1 VASLPSSRAPPLT
14 KSVRN
19 CGSSALKGVREH
31 EAQQARDGLE
41 SRSILESVEPASSL
55 RPDRSDGLGVRVAPR
70 GSRAAQTI
78 NAIITDPG
86 GTNQAAVDSGGN
98 HHVAGEAI
106 STRYAPSRTG
116 SRPSWSSLTRISVAL
131 GPSVPTYR
139 GHWNARHFGSR
150 RSKSPIGT
158 SRKSSS

>member
-55 RPDRSDGLGVRVAPR
+55 VLIAVTVLAFALYPVGAEPR
-70 GSRAAQTI
+70 
-78 NAIITDPG
+78 
-86 GTNQAAVDSGGN
+86 
-98 HHVAGEAI
+98 
-106 STRYAPSRTG
+106 
-116 SRPSWSSLTRISVAL
+116 
-131 GPSVPTYR
+131 
-139 GHWNARHFGSR
+139 R
-150 RSKSPIGT
+150 R
-158 SRKSSS
+158 